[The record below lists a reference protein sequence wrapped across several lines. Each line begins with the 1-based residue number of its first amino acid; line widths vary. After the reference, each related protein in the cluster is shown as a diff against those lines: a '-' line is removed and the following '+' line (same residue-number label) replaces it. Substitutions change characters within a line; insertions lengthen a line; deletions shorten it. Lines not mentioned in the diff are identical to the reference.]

1 MKRRDF
7 LKGTA
12 GIGLGAGAMA
22 ALNAAGMMPVTRSA
36 EADTMPT
43 ATTITPTAE
52 TVMAAPLPHLPKSFL
67 WGASTSSYQIEG
79 AVAEDGRQPSIW
91 DVFAHQPGRI
101 ADGATGDVACDHYH
115 RYAGDIDL
123 LAQAGLQ
130 AYRFSIAWPRVMPT
144 GRGEVNAKGLDFYDR
159 LTDRL
164 LEKGIQPWACLYH
177 WDLPQALQAQG
188 GWTNREIAG
197 WFTDYA
203 LATVKRLGD
212 RVKHWAMFNEPSVHA
227 IFGHAIGNHAP
238 GLTGWQNYVAAQHH
252 QNLAQGMALAALR
265 ETHRGLVL
273 GTVFSLQPVHP
284 ATDRDIDKAAAIR
297 FDAVWNRANLDPLFK
312 GQYPDVLAASF
323 APLVKAGDLDTIH
336 QKVDFLGVNYYG
348 RAHVVDDPNSVL
360 SGATFGPLPPG
371 TPVTSMGW
379 PVEPDGL
386 VELLLDIKKNYHNP
400 ITYVTENG
408 AGYDD
413 PAPQDGTV
421 SDPQR
426 AAFIQMHA
434 EAAAQAIAQG
444 CALKGY
450 FVWSLLDNFE
460 WAEGMRRRFGVVHVD
475 FQTQQRMPKLSYHLL
490 AKLAQRQA

>member
-12 GIGLGAGAMA
+12 GVSLAAMSA
-22 ALNAAGMMPVTRSA
+22 AAMSVAKRA
-36 EADTMPT
+36 EAQSMPDSIALT
-43 ATTITPTAE
+43 ADA
-52 TVMAAPLPHLPKSFL
+52 VMAAAMPDLPADFL

-91 DVFAHQPGRI
+91 DVFAHEPGRI
-101 ADGATGDVACDHYH
+101 ANGDTGDVACGHYH

-123 LAQAGLQ
+123 LAQAGLR
-130 AYRFSIAWPRVMPT
+130 AYRFSIALPRVIPA
-144 GRGEVNAKGLDFYDR
+144 GHGAVKAKGLDFYDR

-164 LEKGIQPWACLYH
+164 LQKGIQPWACLYH
-177 WDLPQALQAQG
+177 WDLPQALQVQG

-197 WFTDYA
+197 RFSDYA
-203 LATVKRLGD
+203 VATVKRLGD
-212 RVKHWAMFNEPSVHA
+212 RVKHWAMLNEPSVHA

-252 QNLAQGMALAALR
+252 QNLAQGTALAALR
-265 ETHRGLVL
+265 AAHSDLTL

-284 ATDRDIDKAAAIR
+284 ATDRDIDRAAADR

-312 GQYPDVLAASF
+312 GHYPEVLAASF
-323 APLVKAGDLDTIH
+323 DPLVKAGDLEMIR

-348 RAHVVDDPNSVL
+348 RAHVVDDPGSVL
-360 SGATFGPLPPG
+360 SGATFGPLPAG

-386 VELLLDIKKNYHNP
+386 VELLLEIKNSYGNP

-413 PAPQDGTV
+413 PAGL
-421 SDPQR
+421 R
-426 AAFIQMHA
+426 AATRQALNGWIRASGRFDAVLDFDAAVRDPNSPGRLLPTCDTGDHLHLSPQGYA
-434 EAAAQAIAQG
+434 ALAAAVPAD
-444 CALKGY
+444 L
-450 FVWSLLDNFE
+450 FE
-460 WAEGMRRRFGVVHVD
+460 HDVVPWEAGRD
-475 FQTQQRMPKLSYHLL
+475 
-490 AKLAQRQA
+490 